1 MELCG
6 LYVSDLLFKLCMYE
20 AVSENLQTWEGLGIS
35 LKKPPKY
42 LIFMPKSVFLHFQG
56 KDSFL
61 LGLGSFISPGFPQ
74 GGDPPST
81 CLLKSAME
89 NPVVNFFHL
98 VRSIRLLK
106 YLPKL

>member
-6 LYVSDLLFKLCMYE
+6 LDVSDLLFKLCMYE

-35 LKKPPKY
+35 LKKPPEY
-42 LIFMPKSVFLHFQG
+42 LIFLTKSVFLHFQG
-56 KDSFL
+56 KFFFR
-61 LGLGSFISPGFPQ
+61 GPGSFISPGFPQ
-74 GGDPPST
+74 GGDPPLT

-98 VRSIRLLK
+98 VRSL
-106 YLPKL
+106 